1 MTRGKQ
7 ENVALH
13 KPAYQ
18 TNPYRK
24 DNDSFDASNAV
35 DGLKSNLAWSGGQCA
50 VSALEKE
57 TATLW
62 VDLGS
67 IYSIHHITLYYRTDN
82 TDWDYRNDATS
93 SFLGFSLYVS
103 NTTNRLQGTLCFKDD
118 HFNKSTI
125 PAVFNTTC
133 PVQGQH
139 VIYYNERLKGV
150 TYPSD
155 YNKNAENDLCEVEVY
170 GKDHSRKP
178 FSYQYN
184 DCT

>member
-1 MTRGKQ
+1 MITCITLNDLNVFIVDFFFFT

-82 TDWDYRNDATS
+82 TDWGKINLS
-93 SFLGFSLYVS
+93 KVLLCIFLTV
-103 NTTNRLQGTLCFKDD
+103 NQ
-118 HFNKSTI
+118 
-125 PAVFNTTC
+125 
-133 PVQGQH
+133 
-139 VIYYNERLKGV
+139 
-150 TYPSD
+150 
-155 YNKNAENDLCEVEVY
+155 
-170 GKDHSRKP
+170 
-178 FSYQYN
+178 
-184 DCT
+184 

>member
-1 MTRGKQ
+1 MQLLKLHVVHVWKPIIVWMIYARELKYDHMYYFKWSKRFYSWFFFFT

-82 TDWDYRNDATS
+82 TDWGKINLS
-93 SFLGFSLYVS
+93 KVLLCIFLTV
-103 NTTNRLQGTLCFKDD
+103 NQ
-118 HFNKSTI
+118 
-125 PAVFNTTC
+125 
-133 PVQGQH
+133 
-139 VIYYNERLKGV
+139 
-150 TYPSD
+150 
-155 YNKNAENDLCEVEVY
+155 
-170 GKDHSRKP
+170 
-178 FSYQYN
+178 
-184 DCT
+184 